1 MTPVRTFDRTLLGLF
16 ARAALAAFAAS
27 ALWVTPAAAGSAVLE
42 AMIDIHRLSS
52 SPGLGSWE
60 GGPDRAEAAPQG
72 SPSPR
77 WTMVAGANAAESACA
92 PLLRHSFTPIQ
103 GGNAHSLCRYQG
115 KVLLVV
121 NTASQC
127 GFTYQYEGLEAL
139 YRKYRDKGL
148 VVVGFPS
155 NDFGG
160 QEPGTNKEIAEFCRT
175 KYGVQF
181 PMYEKVSV
189 TRLDDN
195 PLYADL
201 AAKTGAKPRW
211 NFHKYLIDRS
221 GERVQS
227 YASAV
232 EPGSREFEGAIERLL
247 AERPATRRS

>member
-1 MTPVRTFDRTLLGLF
+1 MHMIGNAPLGPF
-16 ARAALAAFAAS
+16 ALATLAAFA
-27 ALWVTPAAAGSAVLE
+27 LWATPAAAHSASLE

-52 SPGLGSWE
+52 SPGLGPWDGYPDPTE
-60 GGPDRAEAAPQG
+60 AGPRQPTPHPWTQAAG
-72 SPSPR
+72 
-77 WTMVAGANAAESACA
+77 TNAAEGACA

-103 GGNAHSLCRYQG
+103 GGNPHSLCRYQG

-160 QEPGTNKEIAEFCRT
+160 QEPGTNKDIAEFCRT

-181 PMYEKVSV
+181 PMYEKVAV
-189 TRLDDN
+189 ARLDDN
-195 PLYADL
+195 ALYADL
-201 AAKTGAKPRW
+201 AVKTGAKPRW

-227 YASAV
+227 YASGV
-232 EPGSREFEGAIERLL
+232 EPDSRELVRAIERLL
-247 AERPATRRS
+247 AERPATNRG

>member
-1 MTPVRTFDRTLLGLF
+1 MFPMRTIGNAPLGPF
-16 ARAALAAFAAS
+16 ALATLAAFA
-27 ALWVTPAAAGSAVLE
+27 LWATPAAAQSASLE
-42 AMIDIHRLSS
+42 AMIDIHRLTS
-52 SPGLGSWE
+52 SPGLGPWD
-60 GGPDRAEAAPQG
+60 GYPGPTEAEPRRPAPHPWTQAAA
-72 SPSPR
+72 
-77 WTMVAGANAAESACA
+77 TNAAESACA

-160 QEPGTNKEIAEFCRT
+160 QEPGTNKDIAEFCRT

-195 PLYADL
+195 ALYADL
-201 AAKTGAKPRW
+201 AVKTGAKPRW

-221 GERVQS
+221 GDRVQS
-227 YASAV
+227 YASSV
-232 EPGSREFEGAIERLL
+232 EPDSRELVRAIERLL
-247 AERPATRRS
+247 AERPATNRG